1 MMMCES
7 LCIVVVSGEFPE
19 VAVDVVRI
27 AALGFQL
34 NGHVFDA
41 EIRRDPVLDQL
52 QQLQRGA
59 MMFDHDVAGEH
70 NQPRFDRPN
79 VQIMHVP
86 HAGDGFHRGCDM
98 RRADA
103 RRCRFQ

>member
-1 MMMCES
+1 MVCKRVCFVM
-7 LCIVVVSGEFPE
+7 LGQLPK
-19 VAVDVVRI
+19 VAVDVVGV

-52 QQLQRGA
+52 QQLQRRA

-70 NQPRFDRPN
+70 DQPGLDRPN
-79 VQIMHVP
+79 VQIMHVLD
-86 HAGDGFHRGCDM
+86 AGDGFHRGCDM
-98 RRADA
+98 RCTDA
-103 RRCRFQ
+103 GRCRFQ